1 MDGPLLETKL
11 HQPRR
16 RPGAVTRPRLSQL
29 LDAGLS
35 ARLTLVCA
43 PAGFGKTTAVAQWL
57 GDRSGVAWVSLDE
70 HDDEGSFWAYLCAAL
85 HRATGLTTE
94 ALPLLPADGGLRLL
108 LSDLEAL
115 PGQEV
120 VVVLDDYHAVAGTE
134 VHEGLA
140 FLLEHLPEHLHVLL
154 ATRAD
159 PPLPL
164 SRLRVQGE
172 LVELR
177 AADLR
182 FTADEARTYL
192 ADVMG
197 LSLPPESVTA
207 LAERTEGWAAALQLA
222 GLSLQGRGDSADAV
236 AAFAGD
242 DRFVVDYLVDEVLAR
257 QPDEVRD
264 FLLQTA
270 VLTRMTGPLCD
281 AVTGRTTGA
290 AQLEALDRANLFVVP
305 LDDRR
310 QWYRYHHLFRD
321 MLLTHLTDPAPLHL
335 RASAWLEDSGDLP
348 TAVEHAL
355 AAHDQERA
363 ADLMERVFAQM
374 AKERR
379 EPEFAPWVA
388 SVPEEV
394 LARRPVLAVWMVGA
408 LTLVSRFDTVEA
420 RLDEVERRVQA
431 VDGRWPEVPPE
442 GLVVRDLDGYRT
454 MPAMVQMYRSALAL
468 SRGDLPSTVARARR
482 ALQLSPEGDHQ
493 VRASSRALEG
503 LAAWATG
510 DLASAEAAYT
520 AATVDLRAAGY
531 LADVL
536 GLATTLADLRR
547 AQGRLAEAERAFRN
561 ALEMTRDAP
570 GAPLRGTADMHVG
583 LADLLLDRGDRAG
596 AADELA
602 RAEALGEHKG
612 LPKNPYRA
620 RLLRARL
627 TDDHDT
633 ALALVDEA
641 ERLYNSDY
649 SPHVAPVPAVRA
661 RLHLRFGEVRAA
673 QAWARARSLTADD
686 ELNYVQ
692 EYEHITLA
700 RIFLASGESVAAG
713 GLLRRLAEAAEAGGR
728 YGTLVEILV
737 LQALARGSSLDRAV
751 RLAEGEGLVSVFTD
765 EGEPVQR
772 LLRQLPP
779 TPFVAR
785 LLRTER
791 PAPPRGLPE
800 PLSEREMDVL
810 RLLVSD
816 LDGPDIARTLHVS
829 LNTMRTH
836 TRSIFRKLDV
846 TSRRAAVTRATE
858 LALL

>member
-1 MDGPLLETKL
+1 VDVPLLDTKL
-11 HQPRR
+11 HRPRAR
-16 RPGAVTRPRLSQL
+16 AGAVPRARLSQL
-29 LDAGLS
+29 LDAGLA

-57 GDRSGVAWVSLDE
+57 GERPGVAWVSLDE
-70 HDDEGSFWAYLCAAL
+70 HDDESSLWAYLCAAL
-85 HRATGLTTE
+85 HRATGLTSA
-94 ALPLLPADGGLRLL
+94 ALPLLPSDGGLRLL
-108 LSDLEAL
+108 LSELEAL
-115 PGQEV
+115 PDKEV
-120 VVVLDDYHAVAGTE
+120 VVVLDDYHAVAGNQ
-134 VHEGLA
+134 VHEGIA
-140 FLLEHLPEHLHVLL
+140 FLLEHLPEHVHVLL
-154 ATRAD
+154 ATRVD

-164 SRLRVQGE
+164 SRLRVRGE
-172 LVELR
+172 LVEVR

-182 FTADEARTYL
+182 FTADEARSYL
-192 ADVMG
+192 TDVMG
-197 LSLPPESVTA
+197 LVLAPDAVRA
-207 LAERTEGWAAALQLA
+207 LADRTEGWAAALQLA

-236 AAFAGD
+236 ATFAGD

-257 QPDEVRD
+257 QPEEVRD
-264 FLLQTA
+264 FLLQTS
-270 VLTRMTGPLCD
+270 VLTRLTGPLCD
-281 AVTGRTTGA
+281 AVTGRSTGA
-290 AQLEALDRANLFVVP
+290 AQLVALERANLFVVP

-335 RASAWLEDSGDLP
+335 RASTWLEDSGDLP
-348 TAVEHAL
+348 ASVEHAL
-355 AAHDQERA
+355 AAKDEERA
-363 ADLMERVFAQM
+363 ADLMERVFAEM
-374 AKERR
+374 ARDRR
-379 EPEFAPWVA
+379 EPEFARWVA
-388 SVPEEV
+388 AVPEQV
-394 LARRPVLAVWMVGA
+394 LGRRPVLAVWMVGA
-408 LTLVSRFDTVEA
+408 LALVSRFDTVEA

-431 VDGRWPEVPPE
+431 VDGRWPDVPSE

-454 MPAMVQMYRSALAL
+454 MPATVQMYRSALAL
-468 SRGDLPSTVARARR
+468 SRGDLPTTVARARR
-482 ALQLSPEGDHQ
+482 ALELSPEGDHQ

-510 DLASAEAAYT
+510 DLAAAEAAYT

-547 AQGRLAEAERAFRN
+547 AQGRLAEAEQAFRN
-561 ALEMTRDAP
+561 ALAMTCDAP

-596 AADELA
+596 AGDELA

-612 LPKNPYRA
+612 LPKNPYRL

-627 TDDHDT
+627 ADDHDA

-641 ERLYNSDY
+641 ERLYNRDY
-649 SPHVAPVPAVRA
+649 SPHVMPVPAVRA
-661 RLHLRFGEVRAA
+661 RLHLRFGHVHAA
-673 QAWARARSLTADD
+673 QAWARDRSLTADD
-686 ELNYVQ
+686 ELSYVQ
-692 EYEHITLA
+692 EYEHVTLA
-700 RIFLASGESVAAG
+700 RILLACGENVAAG
-713 GLLRRLAEAAEAGGR
+713 GLLQRLADAADTGGR

-737 LQALARGSSLDRAV
+737 LLALARGDSLERAV
-751 RLAEGEGLVSVFTD
+751 RLAEGEGMVSVFTD
-765 EGEPVQR
+765 EGEQVQR
-772 LLRQLPP
+772 LLRRLP
-779 TPFVAR
+779 TSPFVAR
-785 LLRTER
+785 LLRVER
-791 PAPPRGLPE
+791 PVPRGLVE

-810 RLLVSD
+810 RLLGSD
-816 LDGPDIARTLHVS
+816 LDGPDIARSLHVS